1 MFLAIITDTYGQVKT
16 ELAVAPEEMQ
26 MSEYLKRIWY
36 GFLRRMGCGHFVKP
50 DQEKKIMFNVTIE
63 EIRGALKR

>member
-16 ELAVAPEEMQ
+16 ELAMAPSEMQ
-26 MSEYLKRIWY
+26 MIEYILQSYYNFMRKIGLGRCINPKRKQIVE
-36 GFLRRMGCGHFVKP
+36 L
-50 DQEKKIMFNVTIE
+50 NVTIE